1 MIGKPVNIRVSSDKV
16 ELPYHVHKLPD
27 FVPLNVSFP
36 PADLG
41 NALPTSL
48 RIVLSAHDSLTYD
61 SSWMSYLYRT
71 FYSSETDEAKADFWQ
86 RCCDLSEWV
95 RQTFDGTFDR
105 YYHRM
110 ISVALIE
117 SLNSDLAQACREME
131 AAGHP
136 SYAQAA
142 QHVFGV
148 RQCLLT

>member
-1 MIGKPVNIRVSSDKV
+1 MIDKPVSVRAPGKDD
-16 ELPYHVHKLPD
+16 LPYRVHKLPD

-48 RIVLSAHDSLTYD
+48 LIVLSAHDSLAYD
-61 SSWMSYLYRT
+61 SSRMSYLYRT
-71 FYSSETDEAKADFWQ
+71 FYASESDAAMADFWQ

-95 RQTFDGTFDR
+95 RQTFDGTFDL
-105 YYHRM
+105 YYNRA
-110 ISVALIE
+110 ISVSLIAAI
-117 SLNSDLAQACREME
+117 NSDLAQACREME

-136 SYAQAA
+136 SYSQAA
-142 QHVFGV
+142 QHIFGV